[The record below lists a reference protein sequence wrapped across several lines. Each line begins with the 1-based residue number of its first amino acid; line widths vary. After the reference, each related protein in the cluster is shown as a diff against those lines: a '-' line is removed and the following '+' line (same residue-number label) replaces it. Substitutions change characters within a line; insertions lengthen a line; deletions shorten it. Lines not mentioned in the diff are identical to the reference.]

1 MLGLTLPS
9 YLICENNWCRVLL
22 LAIIICF
29 DYTVCRSSV
38 KTELLAFEL
47 RNLSIA
53 FSQISLPASLEE
65 IISGSDFIRGTK
77 SFVMQKQSGST

>member
-1 MLGLTLPS
+1 M
-9 YLICENNWCRVLL
+9 
-22 LAIIICF
+22 
-29 DYTVCRSSV
+29 